1 MKRGPPR
8 ATLTDPLFPYTTFCR
23 SHLHARCPLDRHPP
37 VARQAPDKYRRAC
50 PGGGERRPGGA
61 GRMMTKS
68 KCRARSRWEVF
79 AAPLIMGVLSLI
91 GLVSALAGDGPAD
104 WLSWATLAVP
114 VGALTWAMRR
124 RRT

>member
-1 MKRGPPR
+1 
-8 ATLTDPLFPYTTFCR
+8 
-23 SHLHARCPLDRHPP
+23 
-37 VARQAPDKYRRAC
+37 
-50 PGGGERRPGGA
+50 
-61 GRMMTKS
+61 MMTKS
-68 KCRARSRWEVF
+68 KCRARSHWEVF

-114 VGALTWAMRR
+114 LMAVGWAMRR

>member
-1 MKRGPPR
+1 M
-8 ATLTDPLFPYTTFCR
+8 THSFPT
-23 SHLHARCPLDRHPP
+23 
-37 VARQAPDKYRRAC
+37 RRASDRC
-50 PGGGERRPGGA
+50 PGGGDRRPGGA

-124 RRT
+124 RRTWSPRLPYGF

>member
-23 SHLHARCPLDRHPP
+23 SHLHALCPLDRHPP

-61 GRMMTKS
+61 GRMMTKY

-79 AAPLIMGVLSLI
+79 AAPLIMGVLDRKSVVE
-91 GLVSALAGDGPAD
+91 GKSVSVRVDLGG
-104 WLSWATLAVP
+104 
-114 VGALTWAMRR
+114 RR
-124 RRT
+124 IIKKKNN